1 MTNIFYSQFEQ
12 DRIINILLN
21 NKKNGSFVDIGA
33 YDGIT
38 FSNSFFFEKHN
49 NWSGICFEP
58 NPISF
63 KKLSQVRNCI
73 LINGGISEKEGNLTF
88 KAFSGNQEL
97 EMLSGF
103 QEFFNDNQTLRIK
116 EQLNNV
122 KNSQTETIQIQTHSL
137 NKVLKDNKINYV
149 DYCSIDTEGGE
160 YNILKT
166 IDFDSI
172 YVSALSVEDN
182 FDSKEVINYLNSKGF
197 VFMFLWKCDLFFINK
212 NEKISFLTKIKLSKY
227 YLNYHLKNSGILYTV
242 FIRFYKSVLKK
253 L

>member
-1 MTNIFYSQFEQ
+1 MANIFHSQFEQ
-12 DRIINILLN
+12 DKIINTLLK
-21 NKKNGSFVDIGA
+21 NKKNGFFIDIGA

-38 FSNSFFFEKHN
+38 YSNSLFFEKQK

-73 LINGGISEKEGNLTF
+73 LINGGISDKEGILTF

-103 QEFFNDNQTLRIK
+103 QEFFNENQILRI
-116 EQLNNV
+116 EEELINE
-122 KNSQTETIQIQTHSL
+122 KNSKTETIKIHTYSL
-137 NKVLKDNKINYV
+137 DKVLKDNNVNRV

-166 IDFDSI
+166 IDFESI
-172 YVSALSVEDN
+172 YISTLSVEDN
-182 FDSKEVINYLNSKGF
+182 FDSKEVIKYLNSKGF
-197 VFMFLWKCDLFFINK
+197 MFVFLWKCDLFFINK
-212 NEKISFLTKIKLSKY
+212 NEKISFFTKIKLAKY
-227 YLNYHLKNSGILYTV
+227 FLNYHLKNTGILYTV
-242 FIRFYKSVLKK
+242 FNRLYKSVLKK
-253 L
+253 R

>member
-1 MTNIFYSQFEQ
+1 MTNNFYSQFEQ
-12 DRIINILLN
+12 DRIINTLLN
-21 NKKNGSFVDIGA
+21 NKKNGFFVDIGA

-73 LINGGISEKEGNLTF
+73 LINGGISDKEGSLTF

-103 QEFFNDNQTLRIK
+103 QEFFNEIQKLRI
-116 EQLNNV
+116 EEELINV
-122 KNSQTETIQIQTHSL
+122 KNSQTETVQIQTHSL
-137 NKVLKDNKINYV
+137 NKVLKDNNVNCV

-172 YVSALSVEDN
+172 YISTLSVEDN
-182 FDSKEVINYLNSKGF
+182 FDSKEVIKHLDSKGF
-197 VFMFLWKCDLFFINK
+197 NFLFLWKCDLFFINK
-212 NEKISFLTKIKLSKY
+212 NEKISFFTKIKLVKY
-227 YLNYHLKNSGILYTV
+227 YLNYHLKNTGILYIV
-242 FIRFYKSVLKK
+242 FKRFYKSVLKK
-253 L
+253 S